1 VKNPEYKTNLM
12 KLKNFVMVMFGK
24 DTMVDPKESEVLDS
38 FITFRGQVFTSRQW
52 PLSANSN
59 MFSQTMSLYFL
70 CSGLVFISLDKER
83 RCTLYR
89 RAHCT
94 KRCVWWTCIVLLY
107 QLKHEGKHK
116 ISYSLWVRYNV
127 VTPTQ
132 QTVFN

>member
-1 VKNPEYKTNLM
+1 MKNPEYKTNLM

-94 KRCVWWTCIVLLY
+94 KRCV
-107 QLKHEGKHK
+107 
-116 ISYSLWVRYNV
+116 
-127 VTPTQ
+127 
-132 QTVFN
+132 